1 METKQKHKNMDLKL
15 QYASLDPIKFEKSDQ
30 IANKKKNYENKN
42 FQDMSNTQN
51 SYKLLKKEN
60 LLTLSERQLYKIK
73 IKQN

>member
-42 FQDMSNTQN
+42 F
-51 SYKLLKKEN
+51 
-60 LLTLSERQLYKIK
+60 
-73 IKQN
+73 

>member
-1 METKQKHKNMDLKL
+1 MDLKL

-30 IANKKKNYENKN
+30 IANKKKNYENKK

-60 LLTLSERQLYKIK
+60 
-73 IKQN
+73 